1 MLHSFLLLG
10 IRFLLYINAVNAM
23 HIGSYGVV
31 SIFYKLLEDSG
42 TINIMYLHLRTV
54 YAMSSWIV
62 KAWTEAALYGGHN
75 AKCANLWPAEAAT
88 QQQNNMIPYMYIH
101 YIWSSVHV
109 EHLITFECLWHK
121 DHTYSFAWKG
131 YNYYSPANYLVVN
144 RPPTHL
150 RRAHVKQLIS
160 GAKWISSVTVLLGWK
175 WWLEGGQF
183 GHGMVI
189 G

>member
-1 MLHSFLLLG
+1 MLHSFLLPG

-31 SIFYKLLEDSG
+31 SIFCKLLEDSG

-109 EHLITFECLWHK
+109 EQLVTFWCLWHE
-121 DHTYSFAWKG
+121 DHTYSFASKG
-131 YNYYSPANYLVVN
+131 YNYSPSNICF
-144 RPPTHL
+144 PFFS
-150 RRAHVKQLIS
+150 IWW
-160 GAKWISSVTVLLGWK
+160 WIDSRLTCEGHTWSSSSVELNGSPP
-175 WWLEGGQF
+175 WLCY
-183 GHGMVI
+183 
-189 G
+189 